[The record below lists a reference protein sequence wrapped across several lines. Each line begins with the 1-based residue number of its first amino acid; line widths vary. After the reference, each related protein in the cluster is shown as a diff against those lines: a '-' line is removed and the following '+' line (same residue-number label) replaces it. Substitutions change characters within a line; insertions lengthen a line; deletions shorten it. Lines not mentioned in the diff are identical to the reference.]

1 MEHTRLFKSNRSQA
15 VRLPKAVAFPEDVT
29 DVDVLAIGRSR
40 LITPAG
46 DSWDV
51 WFDGPAPTP
60 DFMDERDQP
69 AEQVREA
76 F

>member
-29 DVDVLAIGRSR
+29 DVDIMAVGRSR
-40 LITPAG
+40 LITPANT
-46 DSWDV
+46 SWDS
-51 WFDGPAPTP
+51 WFDGPAATQ
-60 DFMDERDQP
+60 DFMQERDQP
-69 AEQVREA
+69 AEQKREA